1 MKNFGG
7 TFGKGKFDDQVP
19 TRQNNDDL
27 DDDDFRVQ
35 RSGRSGEE
43 TLMKTR
49 GFNYKE
55 QAFDQRNRSDMKK
68 AFEGLSGDKNK
79 NSPTRI
85 KRGISDIVE
94 TMDDRTKENMFQTF
108 KSSHGGPGGFGVSM
122 IQMPQG

>member
-55 QAFDQRNRSDMKK
+55 
-68 AFEGLSGDKNK
+68 
-79 NSPTRI
+79 
-85 KRGISDIVE
+85 
-94 TMDDRTKENMFQTF
+94 
-108 KSSHGGPGGFGVSM
+108 
-122 IQMPQG
+122 